1 MKNKS
6 VAIIGTGP
14 SGLMAGTVLAE
25 NGWNVTFFDHKK
37 APARK
42 FLVAGHGGFNLTNS
56 ESISP
61 FIEKFDEKQIK
72 EAVWNFTNAN
82 FRTFLG
88 KIGVE
93 SYAGSSGKVFP
104 IKGIKPIM
112 VLSKWLEY
120 LEKFDVHFQYEHK
133 LVDFS
138 SGQLKME
145 CRDEKKTLSFSKII
159 FALGGASWTKTGSTG
174 DWLDLFRQKNIICN
188 SFQSSNS
195 GVVFQSVFDLKPLE
209 GQYIKNCK
217 IFSSSCERLGDITI
231 TKTGLEGAPIY
242 ALNKEFRMGTAVF
255 IDFKP
260 TVDIAK
266 INKTI
271 IQAKNNTEG
280 MRKLKLSKTAIAFL
294 KHVLDKE
301 HFKNPEILAKS
312 IKKLKIPFASFQPI
326 DEVISTIGGVSLD
339 SILPTFE
346 LLNVSN
352 VYCVGEM
359 LDWDAPTGGYLIQ
372 ACVASGY
379 SAGKS
384 IVNHS

>member
-56 ESISP
+56 DSISS
-61 FIEKFDEKQIK
+61 FIEKFDEQQIK
-72 EAVWNFTNAN
+72 DSVSNFTNAN
-82 FRTFLG
+82 FRAFLG

-93 SYAGSSGKVFP
+93 TYAGSSGKVFP

-138 SGQLKME
+138 SEQLKME
-145 CRDEKKTLSFSKII
+145 YRDEQKTFSFSKII
-159 FALGGASWTKTGSTG
+159 FALGGASWSKTGSIG
-174 DWLDLFRQKNIICN
+174 DWLNLFRQKNISCN

-195 GVVFQSVFDLKPLE
+195 GVVFQSGFDLKPLE

-217 IFSSSCERLGDITI
+217 IFSSTFERLGDITI

-242 ALNKEFRMGTAVF
+242 ALNKEFRMGTPVF

-260 TVDIAK
+260 TIDFDK
-266 INKTI
+266 ISKTI
-271 IQAKNNTEG
+271 VQSKNNTEG
-280 MRKLKLSKTAIAFL
+280 LRKLKLSKTSIAFL
-294 KHVLDKE
+294 KLVLDKE

-312 IKKLKIPFASFQPI
+312 IKNLKIPFAIFQPI
-326 DEVISTIGGVSLD
+326 DEVISTIGGVSFD
-339 SILPTFE
+339 SVLPTFE

-372 ACVASGY
+372 ACVSSGH
-379 SAGKS
+379 SAGNS

>member
-14 SGLMAGTVLAE
+14 SGLMVGTVLAE

-42 FLVAGHGGFNLTNS
+42 FLVAGHGGFNLTNMDT
-56 ESISP
+56 ISL
-61 FIEKFDEKQIK
+61 FIEKYDQQQIK
-72 EAVWNFTNAN
+72 DAVTNFTNDD
-82 FRTFLG
+82 FRLFLE

-93 SYAGSSGKVFP
+93 TYTGSSGKVFP
-104 IKGIKPIM
+104 IRGIKPIM
-112 VLSKWLEY
+112 VLTKWLEY

-133 LVDFS
+133 FVDFS
-138 SGQLKME
+138 SEQLKME
-145 CRDEKKTLSFSKII
+145 HCAEQKTLSFRKII

-174 DWLDLFRQKNIICN
+174 EWLDLFRQKKIMC
-188 SFQSSNS
+188 SPFQSSNS
-195 GVVFQSVFDLKPLE
+195 GVVFQSGFDLKPLE

-217 IFSSSCERLGDITI
+217 VFSSSFERLGDITI

-242 ALNKEFRMGTAVF
+242 ALNKEFRMETSVF

-260 TVDIAK
+260 NVEIDK

-271 IQAKNNTEG
+271 AHAKNNTEG

-294 KHVLDKE
+294 KHVLEKE

-312 IKKLKIPFASFQPI
+312 IKKLKIPFATFQSI
-326 DEVISTIGGVSLD
+326 DEVISTIGGVSFD
-339 SILPTFE
+339 SVLPSFE
-346 LLNVSN
+346 LKEVPN

-372 ACVASGY
+372 ACVASAY

>member
-25 NGWNVTFFDHKK
+25 KGWNVTFFDHKK

-42 FLVAGHGGFNLTNS
+42 FLVAGHGGFNLTNIDS
-56 ESISP
+56 LSS
-61 FIEKFDEKQIK
+61 FTEKFNQQQIK
-72 EAVWNFTNAN
+72 DAVTNFTNDN
-82 FRTFLG
+82 FRLFLE

-93 SYAGSSGKVFP
+93 TYAGTSGKVFP

-112 VLSKWLEY
+112 VLTKWLEY
-120 LEKFDVHFQYEHK
+120 LEKFDVHFLYEHK

-138 SGQLKME
+138 AEQLKME
-145 CRDEKKTLSFSKII
+145 YRDEVKTLPFSKII
-159 FALGGASWTKTGSTG
+159 LALGGASWTRTGSTG
-174 DWLDLFRQKNIICN
+174 EWMDLFRQKNIICTP
-188 SFQSSNS
+188 FQSSNS
-195 GVVFQSVFDLKPLE
+195 GIVLQNGYNLVQLE
-209 GQYIKNCK
+209 GKYIKNCK
-217 IFSSSCERLGDITI
+217 VFSNASERLGDITI

-242 ALNKEFRMGTAVF
+242 ALNKEFRIGTSVF

-271 IQAKNNTEG
+271 VQAKNNTEG

-294 KHVLDKE
+294 KRMLEKE
-301 HFKNPEILAKS
+301 DFKNPGILAKS
-312 IKKLKIPFASFQPI
+312 IKKLEIPFSTFQSI
-326 DEVISTIGGVSLD
+326 DEVISTIGGVSLE
-339 SILPTFE
+339 SVLPTFE
-346 LLNVSN
+346 LSNVLN

-372 ACVASGY
+372 ACVSSGY
-379 SAGKS
+379 SAGIS
-384 IVNHS
+384 ILDHS

>member
-25 NGWNVTFFDHKK
+25 KGWNVTFFDHKK

-42 FLVAGHGGFNLTNS
+42 FLVAGHGGFNLTNTDS
-56 ESISP
+56 LSS
-61 FIEKFDEKQIK
+61 FIEKFDRQHIRD
-72 EAVWNFTNAN
+72 AVANFTNDN
-82 FRTFLG
+82 FRAFLQ

-93 SYAGSSGKVFP
+93 TYAGSSGKVFP

-112 VLSKWLEY
+112 VLTKWLEY
-120 LEKFDVHFQYEHK
+120 LDKFNVDFQYEHK

-138 SGQLKME
+138 SEQLKME
-145 CRDEKKTLSFSKII
+145 YRDEKKTLSFSKII
-159 FALGGASWTKTGSTG
+159 FALGGASWKKTGSTG

-195 GVVFQSVFDLKPLE
+195 GVVFQSGFDLKLLE

-217 IFSSSCERLGDITI
+217 VFSSSFERLGDITI

-242 ALNKEFRMGTAVF
+242 ALNKEFRMGTPVF

-260 TVDIAK
+260 TVDFDK
-266 INKTI
+266 ISKTI
-271 IQAKNNTEG
+271 AQSLNNTEG
-280 MRKLKLSKTAIAFL
+280 LRKLKLSKTSIAFL
-294 KHVLDKE
+294 KLILDKE
-301 HFKNPEILAKS
+301 HFKNPEILANS
-312 IKKLKIPFASFQPI
+312 IKKLKIPFAAFQPI
-326 DEVISTIGGVSLD
+326 DAVISTIGGISFD

-372 ACVASGY
+372 ACVASGH

-384 IVNHS
+384 IVHHS

>member
-42 FLVAGHGGFNLTNS
+42 FLVAGHGGFNLTNIDILS
-56 ESISP
+56 S
-61 FIEKFDEKQIK
+61 FTEKFDQQQIK
-72 EAVWNFTNAN
+72 DAVTNFTNET
-82 FRTFLG
+82 FRLFLE
-88 KIGVE
+88 KIGIE
-93 SYAGSSGKVFP
+93 TYAGSSGKVFP

-112 VLSKWLEY
+112 VLTKWLEY
-120 LEKFDVHFQYEHK
+120 LEKFEVHFQYEHK

-138 SGQLKME
+138 SEEIIVG
-145 CRDEKKTLSFSKII
+145 CRDEIKTLAFSEII
-159 FALGGASWTKTGSTG
+159 LALGGASWTKTGSTG
-174 DWLDLFRQKNIICN
+174 EWMELFRQKNIICN

-195 GVVFQSVFDLKPLE
+195 GVVFQNGFDLMQLE

-217 IFSSSCERLGDITI
+217 VFSSSFERLGDITI

-242 ALNKEFRMGTAVF
+242 ALNKEFRIGTSVF

-260 TVDIAK
+260 TLDIDK
-266 INKTI
+266 IIKAI
-271 IQAKNNTEG
+271 SLAKNNTEG

-294 KHVLDKE
+294 KRMLDKE
-301 HFKNPEILAKS
+301 DFKNPEIVAKS
-312 IKKLKIPFASFQPI
+312 IKKMEIPFSTFHSI
-326 DEVISTIGGVSLD
+326 DEVISTIGGVSFE
-339 SILPTFE
+339 SVLPTFE
-346 LLNVSN
+346 LSNVSN

-372 ACVASGY
+372 ACVSSGY
-379 SAGKS
+379 FAGKS

>member
-1 MKNKS
+1 MKNKL

-56 ESISP
+56 DSISS
-61 FIEKFDEKQIK
+61 FIEKFDEQQIK
-72 EAVWNFTNAN
+72 EAVTNFTNDN
-82 FRTFLG
+82 FRTFLE

-93 SYAGSSGKVFP
+93 TYAGSSGKVFP

-112 VLSKWLEY
+112 VLAKWLEY

-138 SGQLKME
+138 SEQLKME
-145 CRDEKKTLSFSKII
+145 SHDEVKTFSFRKII
-159 FALGGASWTKTGSTG
+159 FALGGASWSKTGSTG
-174 DWLDLFRQKNIICN
+174 DWLNLFRQKNIICN

-195 GVVFQSVFDLKPLE
+195 GVVFQSGFDLKPLE

-217 IFSSSCERLGDITI
+217 VFSNSFERLGDITI

-242 ALNKEFRMGTAVF
+242 ALNKEFRIGTCVF

-260 TVDIAK
+260 TVDFDK
-266 INKTI
+266 ISKTI
-271 IQAKNNTEG
+271 VQSKNNTEG
-280 MRKLKLSKTAIAFL
+280 MRKLKLSKTSIAFL
-294 KHVLDKE
+294 KLVLEKE
-301 HFKNPEILAKS
+301 QFKNPEILANS

-326 DEVISTIGGVSLD
+326 DEVISTIGGVSFD
-339 SILPTFE
+339 SVLPTFE

>member
-42 FLVAGHGGFNLTNS
+42 FLVAGHGGFNLTNIDILS
-56 ESISP
+56 S
-61 FIEKFDEKQIK
+61 FTEKFDQQQIK
-72 EAVWNFTNAN
+72 DAVTNFTNET
-82 FRTFLG
+82 FRLFLE
-88 KIGVE
+88 KIGIE
-93 SYAGSSGKVFP
+93 TYAGSSGKVFP

-112 VLSKWLEY
+112 VLTKWLEY
-120 LEKFDVHFQYEHK
+120 LEKFEVHFQYEHK

-138 SGQLKME
+138 SEEIIVG
-145 CRDEKKTLSFSKII
+145 CRDEIKTLAFSEII
-159 FALGGASWTKTGSTG
+159 LALGGASWTKTGSTG
-174 DWLDLFRQKNIICN
+174 EWMELFRQKNIICN

-195 GVVFQSVFDLKPLE
+195 GVVFQNGFDLMQLE

-217 IFSSSCERLGDITI
+217 VFSSSFERLGDITI

-242 ALNKEFRMGTAVF
+242 ALNKEFRIGTSVF

-260 TVDIAK
+260 TLDIDK
-266 INKTI
+266 IIKAI
-271 IQAKNNTEG
+271 SLAKNNTEG

-294 KHVLDKE
+294 KRMLDKE
-301 HFKNPEILAKS
+301 DFKNSEIVAKS
-312 IKKLKIPFASFQPI
+312 IKKMEIPFSTFHSI
-326 DEVISTIGGVSLD
+326 DEVISTIGGVSFE
-339 SILPTFE
+339 SVLPTFE
-346 LLNVSN
+346 LSNVSN

-372 ACVASGY
+372 ACVSSGY
-379 SAGKS
+379 FAGKS

>member
-25 NGWNVTFFDHKK
+25 DGWSVTFFDHKK

-56 ESISP
+56 DSISS
-61 FIEKFDEKQIK
+61 FTEKFDQQQIK
-72 EAVWNFTNAN
+72 DAVSNFTNDN
-82 FRTFLG
+82 FRLFLE

-93 SYAGSSGKVFP
+93 TYVGSSGKIFP

-112 VLSKWLEY
+112 VLTKWLEY
-120 LEKFDVHFQYEHK
+120 LEKFEVSFQYEHT
-133 LVDFS
+133 LIDFS
-138 SGQLKME
+138 SEQLKME
-145 CRDEKKTLSFSKII
+145 NRDEMKIFPFSKII
-159 FALGGASWTKTGSTG
+159 LALGGASWAKTGSTG
-174 DWLDLFRQKNIICN
+174 EWLHLFRQKNIICN

-195 GVVFQSVFDLKPLE
+195 GLVFQNRYDLMPFE

-217 IFSSSCERLGDITI
+217 VFSNSFERLGDITI

-242 ALNKEFRMGTAVF
+242 ALNKEFRTGNSVY

-260 TVDIAK
+260 TVDIEK

-271 IQAKNNTEG
+271 LQAKNNTEG
-280 MRKLKLSKTAIAFL
+280 MRELKLSKTSISFL
-294 KHVLDKE
+294 KLVLEKE
-301 HFKNPEILAKS
+301 DFKNPEILAKS
-312 IKKLKIPFASFQPI
+312 IKKLKIPFATFQPI
-326 DEVISTIGGVSLD
+326 DEVISTVGGVAFESV
-339 SILPTFE
+339 LPSFE
-346 LLNVSN
+346 LLSVSN

-384 IVNHS
+384 IVNQS

>member
-42 FLVAGHGGFNLTNS
+42 FLVAGHGGFNLTNIDILS
-56 ESISP
+56 S
-61 FIEKFDEKQIK
+61 FTEKFDQQQIK
-72 EAVWNFTNAN
+72 DAVTNFTNET
-82 FRTFLG
+82 FRLFLE
-88 KIGVE
+88 KIGIE
-93 SYAGSSGKVFP
+93 TYAGSSGKVFP

-112 VLSKWLEY
+112 VLTKWLEY
-120 LEKFDVHFQYEHK
+120 LEKFEVHFQYEHK

-138 SGQLKME
+138 SEEIIVG
-145 CRDEKKTLSFSKII
+145 CRDEIKTLAFSKII
-159 FALGGASWTKTGSTG
+159 LALGGASWTKTGSTG
-174 DWLDLFRQKNIICN
+174 EWMELFRQKNIICN

-195 GVVFQSVFDLKPLE
+195 GVVFQNGFDLMQLE

-217 IFSSSCERLGDITI
+217 VFSSSFERLGDITI

-242 ALNKEFRMGTAVF
+242 ALNKEFRIGTSVF

-260 TVDIAK
+260 TLDIDK
-266 INKTI
+266 IIKAI
-271 IQAKNNTEG
+271 SLAKNNTEG

-294 KHVLDKE
+294 KRMLDKE
-301 HFKNPEILAKS
+301 DFKNSEIVAKS
-312 IKKLKIPFASFQPI
+312 IKKMEIPFSTFHSI
-326 DEVISTIGGVSLD
+326 DEVISTIGGVSFE
-339 SILPTFE
+339 SVLPTFE
-346 LLNVSN
+346 LSNVSN

-372 ACVASGY
+372 ACVSSGY
-379 SAGKS
+379 FAGKS